1 VQQCGQVWGISPYE
15 EVESLLRLFLK
26 KIFRLPRF
34 TPNRMLYLET
44 GLSPLHK
51 LTDKMTFRYIQ
62 KVVTMPENRL
72 PRVLANFLV
81 QERKQ
86 WVIEWETL
94 AETYGE
100 RLQLGDPSQWSQ
112 WAKSILAHTD
122 ETYRTQFKMES
133 RRSTTRMTHRSLNY
147 DLGLDNYF
155 TDAFTVEK
163 IRTIFMARGEI
174 LPLSYIPNVTAS
186 DTVCPIFNMKE
197 QENVV
202 HFMTCSTGDPPAAF
216 W

>member
-1 VQQCGQVWGISPYE
+1 
-15 EVESLLRLFLK
+15 
-26 KIFRLPRF
+26 
-34 TPNRMLYLET
+34 M
-44 GLSPLHK
+44 
-51 LTDKMTFRYIQ
+51 
-62 KVVTMPENRL
+62 
-72 PRVLANFLV
+72 V

-100 RLQLGDPSQWSQ
+100 RRKLGDPSQWSQ
-112 WAKSILAHTD
+112 WAKNILAHMD
-122 ETYRTQFKMES
+122 ETYRIQFKMES

-174 LPLSYIPNVTAS
+174 LPLSYIQNVTAS
-186 DTVCPIFNMKE
+186 DTV
-197 QENVV
+197 
-202 HFMTCSTGDPPAAF
+202 
-216 W
+216 

>member
-1 VQQCGQVWGISPYE
+1 MSSKYKLFSAAMRSILCYGAQVWGISPYE

-44 GLSPLHK
+44 GLSPLHIF
-51 LTDKMTFRYIQ
+51 TAEMHFRYIQ
-62 KVVTMPENRL
+62 KVVTMPEHRL
-72 PRVLANFLV
+72 PRILANLLV

-112 WAKSILAHTD
+112 WAKNILVHMD
-122 ETYRTQFKMES
+122 ETNRTQFK
-133 RRSTTRMTHRSLNY
+133 N
-147 DLGLDNYF
+147 GIK
-155 TDAFTVEK
+155 EK
-163 IRTIFMARGEI
+163 H
-174 LPLSYIPNVTAS
+174 NS
-186 DTVCPIFNMKE
+186 DV
-197 QENVV
+197 
-202 HFMTCSTGDPPAAF
+202 S
-216 W
+216 

>member
-1 VQQCGQVWGISPYE
+1 
-15 EVESLLRLFLK
+15 LR
-26 KIFRLPRF
+26 
-34 TPNRMLYLET
+34 Y
-44 GLSPLHK
+44 S
-51 LTDKMTFRYIQ
+51 
-62 KVVTMPENRL
+62 
-72 PRVLANFLV
+72 
-81 QERKQ
+81 KQ

-100 RLQLGDPSQWSQ
+100 RLHLGDPSQWSQ
-112 WAKSILAHTD
+112 CSKNILAH
-122 ETYRTQFKMES
+122 MI
-133 RRSTTRMTHRSLNY
+133 HRSLNY

-174 LPLSYIPNVTAS
+174 LPLSFIRNVTAS
-186 DTVCPIFNMKE
+186 DTVCPICNMRE

-202 HFMTCSTGDPPAAF
+202 HFIGRCPILL